1 MHTRTLGK
9 VGLAM
14 MATLGTAVGCG
25 PVEGDFSA
33 DAIGQREQAQ
43 QSDNGLSFNGLS
55 FNGLSFNGL
64 SFNGLNPSGLST
76 GSFTSWFKT
85 DPSMADQVMRYVVRC
100 ALPSGQTLSYTPPSS
115 STTYTWTGGLG
126 LAPEWAVR
134 GNASLAEQQVV
145 SACLAAHAN
154 RLGAAV
160 PISVLGRNA
169 AGSPIPFTAAEL
181 AEYSRQE
188 ACFFGNLFNGEGVFV
203 AAGSMPL
210 GPSESTSRA
219 CGGLLHGGT
228 EASAP
233 CAPMTY
239 VGSCAAR
246 CTPSADG
253 TSFTSC
259 TWNGVTY
266 TRPIA
271 TRLRPQDV
279 AVCGD
284 GQHQVSETC
293 GTTSR
298 YDSCGLDGC

>member
-9 VGLAM
+9 VGLTLTAM
-14 MATLGTAVGCG
+14 MWASVGCG
-25 PVEGDFSA
+25 PVGEDSLADVTGQVEG
-33 DAIGQREQAQ
+33 AQ

-64 SFNGLNPSGLST
+64 SFNGLSFNGLST
-76 GSFTSWFKT
+76 SAFNNWFKA

-100 ALPSGQTLSYTPPSS
+100 ALPAGQTLTYTPPSS
-115 STTYTWTGGLG
+115 STTYTWGGGLG
-126 LAPEWAVR
+126 LAPAWAS
-134 GNASLAEQQVV
+134 GGSATLAEQQVV

-160 PISVLGRNA
+160 PISVLGRDA
-169 AGSPIPFTAAEL
+169 AGTPIAFTSAEL
-181 AEYSRQE
+181 AEFSRPE
-188 ACFFGNLFNGEGVFV
+188 SCFFGNLFNGEGVFV
-203 AAGSMPL
+203 AAGPMPL

-219 CGGLLHGGT
+219 CGGLLNGGT

-253 TSFTSC
+253 TSYTSC

-266 TRPIA
+266 TRPVT
-271 TRLRPQDV
+271 TRLRPRDI

-284 GQHQVSETC
+284 GQRQASETC